1 MITGLLAVDPQDRLT
16 LAGAFQHPWVLTY
29 VLQLVTGQLI
39 LFFINR
45 QSQLASQGPQALA
58 EKLTESLRNTG
69 DLDLVEIDLQSYVVT
84 FANTAND
91 LTH

>member
-1 MITGLLAVDPQDRLT
+1 MDHRS
-16 LAGAFQHPWVLTY
+16 TY
-29 VLQLVTGQLI
+29 FYSVH
-39 LFFINR
+39 R

-84 FANTAND
+84 FANVASD